1 MEAMILASIPPPPIQ
16 NLTLGPLTLHLYGL
30 ILGVAVIVAFKV
42 SELLLN
48 SQGEEGNRV
57 VPLIFPA
64 VIAGFIGARLYHVV
78 SRPEYFS
85 ENPVEIFKVWNGG
98 LGIWGAIGFGAAV
111 GIWRVHRAGLNTKLW
126 MDASAP
132 GIAFSQ
138 AIGRWGNYVNQELY
152 GRPTDLPWG
161 LRLSED
167 ALPAQY
173 IDAPSTTFHPTFLY
187 ESLGL
192 TILGIALSIGVVKW
206 QSRPL
211 GSIFALYVI
220 GYCLLRF
227 PIEGLRID
235 DAHTFW
241 GLRQNE
247 WVSLILG
254 LVATGA
260 LIRLFRRNS
269 EASQAAE

>member
-1 MEAMILASIPPPPIQ
+1 MIFASIPPPPIQ
-16 NLTLGPLTLHLYGL
+16 NLTLGPFTLHLYGL

-48 SQGEEGNRV
+48 SQGEDGNRV

-64 VIAGFIGARLYHVV
+64 VIAGFIGARLYHVI
-78 SRPEYFS
+78 SRPAYFA
-85 ENPVEIFKVWNGG
+85 ENPGEIFMVWNGG
-98 LGIWGAIGFGAAV
+98 LGIWGAIGVGAAV

-126 MDASAP
+126 MDAIAP

-152 GRPTDLPWG
+152 GGPTSLPWG
-161 LRLSED
+161 LRLTQD
-167 ALPAQY
+167 ALPEKYQ
-173 IDAPSTTFHPTFLY
+173 DAPNTTFHPTFLY

-192 TILGIALSIGVVKW
+192 TILGLALALGVVKW

-220 GYCLLRF
+220 GYCAMRF
-227 PIEGLRID
+227 PIEGLRVD
-235 DAHTFW
+235 EAHVFW

-247 WVSLILG
+247 WVALVLG
-254 LVATGA
+254 LVATVA
-260 LIRLFRRNS
+260 LIRLFRTQRQS
-269 EASQAAE
+269 AAPTAND